1 MGRHPERKEVNARN
15 IALGALEKKFGSLE
29 AAFESLLNSGVPSL
43 VMYAYQMGFG
53 KPQEN
58 AKVEVTHTHV
68 ETVRVIELPHNER
81 NIIDITEIQTNG
93 AENTSDQTAGGLPT
107 DCVE

>member
-1 MGRHPERKEVNARN
+1 MGRLPEERAVHART
-15 IALGALEKKFGSLE
+15 IALNALERRFGSLD
-29 AAFESLLNSGVPSL
+29 AAFEHLLNSGVPSL

-93 AENTSDQTAGGLPT
+93 AENTSDQTTGGLSA
-107 DCVE
+107 DSVE